1 MEYFDSLMETPEIFS
16 YDMDS
21 NSSYINRSGNSDDM
35 GFNSSYINRSGNSDV
50 DVNVNVEIDTM
61 PIALALLC
69 LSFANKQ
76 LTRKQFEAAVEELVE
91 VTDRYKKGQK
101 KRKGESTVKL
111 FNENKVNKVR
121 GRY

>member
-1 MEYFDSLMETPEIFS
+1 MEYIDFDSLMEPPEIFS
-16 YDMDS
+16 YDMGS
-21 NSSYINRSGNSDDM
+21 T
-35 GFNSSYINRSGNSDV
+35 SSYINRSGNSDV
-50 DVNVNVEIDTM
+50 DVNIDIQLDTM

-101 KRKGESTVKL
+101 KRKGESKVKL
-111 FNENKVNKVR
+111 FNEDKTNKVQ